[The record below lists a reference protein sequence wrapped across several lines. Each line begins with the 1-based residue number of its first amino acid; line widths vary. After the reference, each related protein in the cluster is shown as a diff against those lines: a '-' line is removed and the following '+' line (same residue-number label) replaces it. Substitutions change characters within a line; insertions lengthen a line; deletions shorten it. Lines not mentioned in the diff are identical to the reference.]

1 MARIIRRAAKH
12 ELDRLAYMCGL
23 LTAAIPS
30 GSKPLALKGNSN
42 GRVHIEHGVRLWP
55 YVQ

>member
-12 ELDRLAYMCGL
+12 ELDRLVYMCGL

-30 GSKPLALKGNSN
+30 GTDHLP
-42 GRVHIEHGVRLWP
+42 
-55 YVQ
+55 